1 MMTISLEDNFEDIIG
16 KTLRGTG
23 MADGV
28 LEFLTG
34 VPEEVIVKLKNGEL
48 DEDALVKIAS
58 TLGLDA
64 ATLLER
70 AKEAWSPEPVELAGL
85 RQFNTPFEDMTVNSY
100 LIWDE
105 SSNEAGLFDTGADCS
120 AALAAVDELGL
131 NLKTLFLTHTHL
143 DHIMDRE
150 RIAAH
155 SPEIVT
161 RVSAL
166 EPAADAVRFQV
177 GDAFSIGTLR
187 ISTRLTRGHS
197 PGGTTYVVH
206 GLKKPVAVV
215 GDAIFAQSMGGGLI
229 SFHDALATNRKEIF
243 SLSDDTVVCPGHGPM
258 TTVGEEKAHN
268 PFFPEFK

>member
-1 MMTISLEDNFEDIIG
+1 MSKIPLEDNFEDIIG

-23 MADGV
+23 MTDGA

-34 VPEEVIVKLKNGEL
+34 VPEKTIVKLKDGEL
-48 DEDALVKIAS
+48 DEEGLLQIAS

-70 AKEAWSPEPVELAGL
+70 AKGSWAPEAVELDGL
-85 RQFNTPFEDMTVNSY
+85 RQFTSAFEDGTVNCY
-100 LIWDE
+100 LVWDA
-105 SSNEAGLFDTGADCS
+105 SSKEAALFDTGADCS
-120 AALAAVDELGL
+120 AALAAVEEMGL
-131 NLKTLFLTHTHL
+131 TLKTLFITHTHI

-150 RIAAH
+150 RIVAH
-155 SPEIVT
+155 SPEVVT
-161 RVSAL
+161 LVSAL
-166 EPAADAVRFQV
+166 EPVSDATRFQV

-187 ISTRLTRGHS
+187 VSTRLTRGHS

-206 GLKKPVAVV
+206 GLVKPVAVV
-215 GDAIFAQSMGGGLI
+215 GDAIFAQSMGGGVI

-243 SLSDDTVVCPGHGPM
+243 SLSDETVLCPGHGPM

-268 PFFPEFK
+268 PFYPEFK